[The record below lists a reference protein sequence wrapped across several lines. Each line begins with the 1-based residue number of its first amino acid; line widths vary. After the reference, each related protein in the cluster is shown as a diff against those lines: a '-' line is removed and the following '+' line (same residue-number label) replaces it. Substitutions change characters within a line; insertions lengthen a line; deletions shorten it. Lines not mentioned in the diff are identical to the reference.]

1 MKKLFLLP
9 LMAISLVSC
18 QTSDYTQLKTKQVLT
33 ICYGGNLAISY
44 FYEEYNYLAYQANQ
58 KSIKVKHRKEKE
70 QIKVDTFQG
79 QNITWVVWEN

>member
-1 MKKLFLLP
+1 
-9 LMAISLVSC
+9 VSC

-44 FYEEYNYLAYQANQ
+44 FYEEYDYLAYQV
-58 KSIKVKHRKEKE
+58 KSTQAIKVKHRKEHE